1 MWPYFAGVAA
11 LVAVGIERHKSGI
24 VYAALIT
31 AGAVIL
37 MAAIQTP
44 LELAA
49 IARHER
55 KAIEPRSLPPGT
67 LFAGRGSQ
75 VGYLAD
81 AVSGPAESRAYLR
94 RGLLILDGA
103 GVRFRVSPGI
113 TEPWDT
119 TLRWH
124 QVARIHARPGRSRRN
139 AQVSVVTTDGKTVT
153 WRVDGLD
160 NLITA
165 LDRLR
170 QDQDHMPPRDDD
182 YGADSPVG
190 APVR

>member
-1 MWPYFAGVAA
+1 MWPYYAGVVA
-11 LVAVGIERHKSGI
+11 LAGVGIERHNSGI

-31 AGAVIL
+31 AGAVVLI
-37 MAAIQTP
+37 AAIQTP

-49 IARHER
+49 VARHER
-55 KAIEPRSLPPGT
+55 KAIESWSLPPGT

-81 AVSGPAESRAYLR
+81 AASGPAESRAYLR
-94 RGLLILDGA
+94 QGLLILDDA
-103 GVRFRVSPGI
+103 GLRFQVSPGI
-113 TEPWDT
+113 TERLDS

-124 QVARIHARPGRSRRN
+124 QIARVDARPGRSRRD
-139 AQVSVVTTDGKTVT
+139 AQVSVLTTDGKTVT
-153 WRVDGLD
+153 WWVDGFD

-170 QDQDHMPPRDDD
+170 QAQEPVSPRERHPEP
-182 YGADSPVG
+182 GLQSW
-190 APVR
+190 